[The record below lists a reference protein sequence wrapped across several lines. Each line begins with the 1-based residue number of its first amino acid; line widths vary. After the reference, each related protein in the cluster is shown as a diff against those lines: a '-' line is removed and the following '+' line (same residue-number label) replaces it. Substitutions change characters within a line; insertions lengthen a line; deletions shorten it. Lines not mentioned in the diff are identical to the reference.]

1 MFPSKTLKLKTFFS
15 SFLLLNPPPTH
26 KITCFSTNPIIIQEV
41 IGFLRGFH
49 GDSSKNT
56 DPIPSYST
64 RNDNGSNSIT
74 QDIDKLCKI
83 LSKNQY
89 NCQLSIASN
98 RYTTHS
104 SLDDSGINVVSVEL
118 VEQVLKKLTN
128 AGALALSFFRWAENK
143 QGFEH
148 TTGIYNALIDSLGKI
163 KQFQLIWDIVYSMK
177 IRGILTKETFG
188 LIERRYARARR
199 SSDAIDTFEKM
210 ERYGLRQELCD
221 LNCLLGV
228 LCKAKNVRKAQEV
241 FDEMVKRRKRF
252 VADLKTYTVLLEGW
266 GEEGNLVMS
275 KEVYREMR
283 NEGGFEPDVVT
294 FGILIGAYCRCGK
307 YNEALELLR
316 EIETNEK
323 CKPSAHVYCTLI
335 SGLGREMRLGEA
347 LEIFECAKAVVSPLG
362 IPTYNA
368 VVGSYCWSMRLNDAY
383 QMVEEMRRIGVG
395 PNSRTYDI
403 IIHHLIRVN
412 RTEDAYFLFQRMASD
427 FGCEPNLN
435 TYAMI
440 VRMLCQEVERVD
452 LAIKVWDQ
460 MKDKGVLPGMHMF
473 ASLVN
478 SLCHEYMLDD
488 ACRYFQEMLDL
499 GIRPPSQLYNNLKE
513 ALLINGMVDEA
524 ISIGEKLDKIRNTPW
539 TG

>member
-1 MFPSKTLKLKTFFS
+1 MFFLSCSSKTLKLKTFLSS
-15 SFLLLNPPPTH
+15 SFLLNPT
-26 KITCFSTNPIIIQEV
+26 QV
-41 IGFLRGFH
+41 LGFLRGIH
-49 GDSSKNT
+49 GDSNKNT
-56 DPIPSYST
+56 HPMPPPYST
-64 RNDNGSNSIT
+64 RNDSSSNNH
-74 QDIDKLCKI
+74 QEIDKLCKI
-83 LSKNQY
+83 LSRNHY
-89 NCQLSIASN
+89 NSQQSISFN

-104 SLDDSGINVVSVEL
+104 LLDDSGIKVVTVEL

-128 AGALALSFFRWAENK
+128 SGALALTFFRWAEHK

-163 KQFQLIWDIVYSMK
+163 KQFQLIWDIVYGMK
-177 IRGILTKETFG
+177 VRGILTNETFG

-221 LNCLLGV
+221 LNCLLGT
-228 LCKAKNVRKAQEV
+228 LCKSKNVRKAQEV

-266 GEEGNLVMS
+266 GEEGNLVMLM
-275 KEVYREMR
+275 EVYREMR
-283 NEGGFEPDVVT
+283 VEGGFEPDVVT
-294 FGILIGAYCRCGK
+294 FGILIAAYCKCKK

-316 EIETNEK
+316 EIEANEK
-323 CKPSAHVYCTLI
+323 CKPSAHIYCTLI
-335 SGLGREMRLGEA
+335 SELGSGMRLGEA
-347 LEIFECAKAVVSPLG
+347 LEIFERAKAVVSPLG
-362 IPTYNA
+362 LPTYNA
-368 VVGSYCWSMRLNDAY
+368 VVGSYCWSMRLDDAY
-383 QMVEEMRRIGVG
+383 QLVEEMRRTGVG

-403 IIHHLIRVN
+403 IIHHLIRLN
-412 RTEDAYFLFQRMASD
+412 RTEDAYFLFQRMASGD

-435 TYAMI
+435 TTSMI

-460 MKDKGVLPGMHMF
+460 MKDKGVVPCMHMF

-478 SLCHEYMLDD
+478 SLCHEYMMDD

-499 GIRPPSQLYNNLKE
+499 GIRPPGKLYDNLKE
-513 ALLINGMVDEA
+513 ALLVNGMVDEA
-524 ISIGEKLDKIRNTPW
+524 IIIGEKLDKIRNCPW

>member
-1 MFPSKTLKLKTFFS
+1 MLAFIWIISLEQTKMLYLSLKLTFAS
-15 SFLLLNPPPTH
+15 SFLLNPTL
-26 KITCFSTNPIIIQEV
+26 V
-41 IGFLRGFH
+41 LGFLRGIH

-56 DPIPSYST
+56 HPIPPPYPT
-64 RNDNGSNSIT
+64 KNDNGSSSNHQ

-83 LSKNQY
+83 LSRNHY
-89 NCQLSIASN
+89 NSQQTISFN
-98 RYTTHS
+98 RHTTHS
-104 SLDDSGINVVSVEL
+104 LLDDSGINLVTVEL
-118 VEQVLKKLTN
+118 VEQVLKKLTSS
-128 AGALALSFFRWAENK
+128 GALALSFFRWAEPK

-177 IRGILTKETFG
+177 IRGILTNETFG

-210 ERYGLRQELCD
+210 ERYGLRQELSD
-221 LNCLLGV
+221 LNCLLGT
-228 LCKAKNVRKAQEV
+228 LCKSKNVRKAQEV

-266 GEEGNLVMS
+266 GEEGKLVML
-275 KEVYREMR
+275 KEIYREMR
-283 NEGGFEPDVVT
+283 AEGGFEPDVVT
-294 FGILIGAYCRCGK
+294 FGILVGAYCRCKK

-316 EIETNEK
+316 EIEANEK
-323 CKPSAHVYCTLI
+323 CKPSAHIYCTLI
-335 SGLGREMRLGEA
+335 SALGSGMRLDEA
-347 LEIFECAKAVVSPLG
+347 LEIFERAKAVVSPLG

-368 VVGSYCWSMRLNDAY
+368 VVGSYCWSMRLDDAY
-383 QMVEEMRRIGVG
+383 QAVEEMRRTGVG

-403 IIHHLIRVN
+403 IIHHLIRLN
-412 RTEDAYFLFQRMASD
+412 RTEDAYLLFQRMASGD

-460 MKDKGVLPGMHMF
+460 MRDKGILPCMYMF
-473 ASLVN
+473 AALVN
-478 SLCHEYMLDD
+478 SLCHEYMMDD
-488 ACRYFQEMLDL
+488 ACRYFQEMLDF
-499 GIRPPSQLYNNLKE
+499 GIRPPGKLYDNLKE
-513 ALLINGMVDEA
+513 ALLVNGMVDEA
-524 ISIGEKLDKIRNTPW
+524 ISIGEKLDKIRNFPW